1 VANKGLTHHFRLYW
15 QTDSGLEVDADGKI
29 VPRMNLSV
37 VVPVYKGESFIEPLV
52 AQLSKTLPTFSKQY
66 EIILVNDGSP
76 DNSWPL
82 IQELASKSDCVRGI
96 SMMRNY
102 GQHNAT
108 LCGIRAARYE
118 VVVTMDQDLQHP
130 PQEIPLLLAKLEE
143 GYDVVYGAPR
153 KLPQALWRNVMT
165 AGIKWALAKVIGLP
179 SVHNVSAFRA
189 FRTNLREAFANFQSP
204 SLILDVLLSWGTT
217 RFTSVTVNIAQAER
231 TNYNFTMLVR
241 TAMLILIGYST
252 LPLRFASWIGF
263 AMTVFG
269 LGVFVYVLIVYF
281 TAGSLPGFP
290 FLASIIALFSGAQLF
305 ALGIFGEYLAR
316 MFDRSMDR
324 PPYVVHEMAG
334 K

>member
-1 VANKGLTHHFRLYW
+1 
-15 QTDSGLEVDADGKI
+15 
-29 VPRMNLSV
+29 VPRMNVSI
-37 VVPVYKGESFIEPLV
+37 VVPIYKGEIFIEPLV
-52 AQLSKTLPTFSKQY
+52 AELVRTLPTFTKKY

-76 DNSWPL
+76 DNSWQL
-82 IQELASKSDCVRGI
+82 IQRLTREHKWVRGI
-96 SMMRNY
+96 RMMRNY

-108 LCGIRAARYE
+108 LCGVREACYE

-153 KLPQALWRNVMT
+153 KLPQGFLRNLMT
-165 AGIKWALAKVIGLP
+165 ASIKWILAKVIGLP

-189 FRTNLREAFANFQSP
+189 FRTNLRDAFVNFQSP

-217 RFTSVTVNIAQAER
+217 RFTSVQVNIAPADR
-231 TNYNFTMLVR
+231 SNYSFTMLVR

-263 AMTVFG
+263 AMTLFG
-269 LGVFVYVLIVYF
+269 LGVFIYVLVVYF
-281 TAGSLPGFP
+281 TAGSPPGFP
-290 FLASIIALFSGAQLF
+290 FLASMIALVSGAQLF

-324 PPYVVHEMAG
+324 PPYVIEEMIE

>member
-1 VANKGLTHHFRLYW
+1 
-15 QTDSGLEVDADGKI
+15 
-29 VPRMNLSV
+29 MNLSI
-37 VVPVYKGESFIEPLV
+37 VVPVYKGETLIEPLV
-52 AQLSKTLPTFSKQY
+52 AQLSKTLPAFTEKY

-76 DNSWPL
+76 DKSWLL
-82 IQELASKSDCVRGI
+82 IRELTRTYPWVKGI
-96 SMMRNY
+96 RMMRNY

-108 LCGIRAARYE
+108 LCGVRAACYE
-118 VVVTMDQDLQHP
+118 VIITMDQDLQHP
-130 PQEIPLLLAKLEE
+130 PEEIPLLLAKLEE

-153 KLPQALWRNVMT
+153 KLPQGFVRNLMT
-165 AGIKWALAKVIGLP
+165 ASIKWILARVIGVP
-179 SVHNVSAFRA
+179 SVRSVSAFRA

-217 RFTSVTVNIAQAER
+217 RFTSVQVNVAQAEH
-231 TNYNFTMLVR
+231 TSYNFTMLVR

-263 AMTVFG
+263 AMTIFG
-269 LGVFVYVLIVYF
+269 LGVFIYVLVVYF

-324 PPYVVHEMAG
+324 PPYVIHEVAE

>member
-1 VANKGLTHHFRLYW
+1 
-15 QTDSGLEVDADGKI
+15 
-29 VPRMNLSV
+29 MNLSI

-52 AQLSKTLPTFSKQY
+52 AQLNKALPLIAGKY

-82 IQELASKSDCVRGI
+82 IQGLTRAYKSVRGI
-96 SMMRNY
+96 CLMRNY

-108 LCGIRAARYE
+108 LCGVRMARYE
-118 VVVTMDQDLQHP
+118 VVITMDQDLQHP
-130 PQEIPLLLAKLEE
+130 PEEIPLLLAKLDE

-153 KLPQALWRNVMT
+153 KLPQGFWRNMMT
-165 AGIKWALAKVIGLP
+165 AAIKRILAGVIGLP
-179 SVHNVSAFRA
+179 SVRNVSAFRA
-189 FRTNLREAFANFQSP
+189 FRTSLREAFVNFQSP
-204 SLILDVLLSWGTT
+204 ALILDVLLSWGTT
-217 RFTSVTVNIAQAER
+217 RFTSVPVTILQAER
-231 TNYNFTMLVR
+231 TSYNFWMLVR
-241 TAMLILIGYST
+241 AAILILVGYST

-263 AMTVFG
+263 AMTAFG
-269 LGVFVYVLIVYF
+269 LGVFIYVLIIYF

-324 PPYVVHEMAG
+324 PTYVVHETVG
-334 K
+334 E

>member
-1 VANKGLTHHFRLYW
+1 
-15 QTDSGLEVDADGKI
+15 
-29 VPRMNLSV
+29 MNLSV
-37 VVPVYKGESFIEPLV
+37 VVPVYKGETLIEPLV
-52 AQLSKTLPTFSKQY
+52 VQLGRVLPTFAENY
-66 EIILVNDGSP
+66 EVILVNDGSP
-76 DNSWPL
+76 DHSWQV
-82 IQELASKSDCVRGI
+82 IQRLAREYTWVRGI
-96 SMMRNY
+96 CMMRNY

-108 LCGIRAARYE
+108 LCGVRAACYE
-118 VVVTMDQDLQHP
+118 VIVTMDQDLQHP
-130 PQEIPLLLAKLEE
+130 PEEIPLLLAKLDE

-165 AGIKWALAKVIGLP
+165 AAIKWILAKVIGLP

-189 FRTNLREAFANFQSP
+189 FRTNLRDAFVNFQSP

-217 RFTSVTVNIAQAER
+217 RFTSVQVDIVQAER
-231 TNYNFTMLVR
+231 TNYNLTMLIR

-252 LPLRFASWIGF
+252 LPLRFASWLGF
-263 AMTVFG
+263 AMTLFG

-324 PPYVVHEMAG
+324 PPYVIQETVG

>member
-1 VANKGLTHHFRLYW
+1 
-15 QTDSGLEVDADGKI
+15 
-29 VPRMNLSV
+29 MNLSI
-37 VVPVYKGESFIEPLV
+37 VVPVYKGETFIEPLV
-52 AQLSKTLPTFSKQY
+52 AQLGRVLPTFSKNY

-76 DNSWPL
+76 DDSWPV
-82 IQELASKSDCVRGI
+82 IQKLTGTYPCVRGI

-108 LCGIRAARYE
+108 LCGVRAARYE
-118 VVVTMDQDLQHP
+118 VVITMDQDLQHP
-130 PQEIPLLLAKLEE
+130 PGEIPHLLAKLEQ

-153 KLPQALWRNVMT
+153 KLPQALWRNLMT
-165 AGIKWALAKVIGLP
+165 AGIKWILAKVIGLP
-179 SVHNVSAFRA
+179 AVHNVSAFRA
-189 FRTNLREAFANFQSP
+189 FRTRLREAFANFQSP

-217 RFTSVTVNIAQAER
+217 RFTSVPVNIVQAEQ
-231 TNYNFTMLVR
+231 TNYSFTMLVR
-241 TAMLILIGYST
+241 TATLILIGYST

-263 AMTVFG
+263 AMTLFG
-269 LGVFVYVLIVYF
+269 LGVFIYVLVVYF

-324 PPYVVHEMAG
+324 PPYVIHEVVE

>member
-1 VANKGLTHHFRLYW
+1 MGCGY
-15 QTDSGLEVDADGKI
+15 EADGKI
-29 VPRMNLSV
+29 VPRMNLSI
-37 VVPVYKGESFIEPLV
+37 VVPVYKGETFIEPLV
-52 AQLSKTLPTFSKQY
+52 AQLSKTLSTFSNNY

-76 DNSWPL
+76 DHSWPL
-82 IQELASKSDCVRGI
+82 IQQLTRTHECVRGI

-108 LCGIRAARYE
+108 LCGVRAARYE
-118 VVVTMDQDLQHP
+118 VVITMDQDLQHP
-130 PQEIPLLLAKLEE
+130 PGEIPLLLAKLEE
-143 GYDVVYGAPR
+143 GYDVVYGSPR

-165 AGIKWALAKVIGLP
+165 ASIKWILAKVIGLP

-217 RFTSVTVNIAQAER
+217 RFTSVQVNIAQAER
-231 TNYNFTMLVR
+231 TNYNFMMLVR

-252 LPLRFASWIGF
+252 LPLRFASWVGF
-263 AMTVFG
+263 AMTLFG
-269 LGVFVYVLIVYF
+269 VGVFIYVLVVYF
-281 TAGSLPGFP
+281 TAGSPPGFP
-290 FLASIIALFSGAQLF
+290 FLASMIALVSGAQLF

-324 PPYVVHEMAG
+324 PPYVIQEMTE